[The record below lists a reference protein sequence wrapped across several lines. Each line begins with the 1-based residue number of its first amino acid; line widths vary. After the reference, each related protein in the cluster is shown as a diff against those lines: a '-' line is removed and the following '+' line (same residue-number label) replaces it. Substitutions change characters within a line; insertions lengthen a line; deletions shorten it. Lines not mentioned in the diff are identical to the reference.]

1 MAYFPAIFFESE
13 GGFDFVCPDIP
24 GFAAHGGPGFGEAAA
39 TAREVLASHLAALLD
54 AGGEMPRPRDLAEL
68 RADPEFADD
77 FAEAAG
83 VVMLPAIVPAGRTL
97 RVNLSLDENTLD
109 LIDASARDRGLTR
122 SAFVAAA
129 CRHFATGGGAGD
141 RMEGEIGTS
150 SVTPG
155 VMRGLI
161 NALEAMAG
169 KPIRMTETCSPLLER
184 EPSGTRHG

>member
-1 MAYFPAIFFESE
+1 MPYFPAIFFESE

-24 GFAAHGGPGFGEAAA
+24 GFAAHGGPGFDAAAA

-54 AGGEMPRPRDLAEL
+54 NGGAMPRPSDLAEM

-83 VVMLPAIVPAGRTL
+83 VIMLPAIVPAGRTL

-109 LIDASARDRGLTR
+109 LIDSSARDRGLTR

-129 CRHFATGGGAGD
+129 CRHFATGGPAGD
-141 RMEGEIGTS
+141 VVGE
-150 SVTPG
+150 
-155 VMRGLI
+155 
-161 NALEAMAG
+161 AG
-169 KPIRMTETCSPLLER
+169 DVAEPKPIVLTEEQLQEFRDNFEGWL
-184 EPSGTRHG
+184 RHAST